1 MTMPNTLPG
10 APPSGPIPPTRRPEG
25 EDRSLRTRL
34 LRAAAIGLTLLLII
48 AVAVLCAIS
57 AVLSTSV
64 GSTWV
69 IRQVE
74 QRLNGDT
81 AGGRS
86 LTIGRSEGTLLWG
99 MALHDVRFSD
109 GAGLAPNTVNTVTMT
124 TLQGRWNP
132 LTLLTGQVTLDALT
146 LDGLRVRWHGTEP
159 AASPAA
165 EPLARTVA
173 QTMQTV
179 ADGVQTTLATLPFP
193 LSLPM
198 NRGLAIT
205 ELHASDAILDLAPDA
220 EPLLIDT
227 LTLGASLQS
236 SQLRLQAFELAMT
249 AGVNPVQLRGQGQI
263 GLTTPYPLQ
272 LTLDWS
278 MEQPLGPDSPSVLQ
292 ALASAQAANPNANQD
307 ANLQIGGQLSL
318 SGDLNTVIV
327 SHQLSRPLDILSE
340 GTVST
345 GLQSPLAAAGGLSL
359 QHRVVS
365 QRLPL
370 QSRAGPLPQGQGGG
384 SIAGGPAPTG
394 SGVGG
399 AELGLIVDGADI
411 SSTGSLA
418 ALHLVGTTSLGIEN
432 ASGEPVAPTMSL
444 SWNALLADSTLT
456 VDQFNVST
464 PTGSLSST
472 GQLGWTDGLGLDLT
486 YSLREQDA
494 SQYQALLPD
503 GFLPG
508 ALASTGSLTWQQT
521 PEGSNGTFAVDSL
534 EGVLNG
540 YPLTGGGV
548 VALNGGDFEF
558 SALRLNVGDNQLR
571 ASGRWSDEVALE
583 FQLQAGTLQN
593 LSPLLAGALQASG
606 TLAGPRSGPS
616 LTLTATG
623 TDIVAGAQRI
633 DALQLDIDGQLA
645 AHRLTLAMRSPLGEA
660 DLQLR
665 GGFGDDDAATGST
678 PAAPLRW
685 DGSLLSGNLR
695 TELGDW
701 QLQDAA
707 ALQLS
712 PTQISM
718 AQQCWSQGAS
728 VLCLQGDW
736 DDSAA
741 LEASATLSGYPLALF
756 NSAAVASPA
765 TSSTSTTPATAL
777 SALRARL
784 PAGTSFEGTATAQ
797 ATVSGRLTDA
807 PEDLALD
814 LRVDLGTGHA
824 SFIGNTPTAG
834 VSEDYSEGAPLPE
847 EFHWQSA
854 VLTASRRDNRWLLDA
869 GVDFDQPDLAATGI
883 SVQGSARGRLT
894 ITADQ
899 QLDGQLTLAFDDLS
913 WVQAFA
919 RQVQISQGQLSGL
932 ATLGGTV
939 SDPRVSGNLYL
950 RDTALSIPA
959 MGLQISELNTTV
971 SSTFDPAE
979 DTAGGSDEGTL
990 TLQGAARSGA
1000 GELLFDSEVLKPFSP
1015 ERSMTLTLQGENVD
1029 LIRRPELNLAISPDV
1044 TITASSTGMDITG
1057 LLRIPL
1063 LDAQITA
1070 LPASA
1075 IDVSSDTVLVG
1086 QPDEGPAIHN
1096 AAQADRGILDNVPL
1110 TAQLRVEL
1118 GDDVHFRGFGLD
1130 SQLAGALD
1138 ITQRATGAP
1147 LTYGELTVVEGS
1159 YETYGR
1165 TLTIEH
1171 GKLLFF
1177 GSYDNPALD
1186 IRAVRQAENVTVGVQ
1201 MNGTLRNIRS
1211 QLFSTPTLP
1220 DGDIIAVLLTD
1231 RPFAEIGTQD
1241 SNALIGAITSLGIN
1255 QGQSLTN
1262 QVRNQLGLDTL
1273 AITSTGDTTNS
1284 SLTLGKYLTPR
1295 LFIRYGVGLFETEST
1310 LSIDYTLSE
1319 RVKLEAKSGTTQS
1332 VDIKYTVDR

>member
-1 MTMPNTLPG
+1 M
-10 APPSGPIPPTRRPEG
+10 RPEAEG
-25 EDRSLRTRL
+25 RSLRTRL
-34 LRAAAIGLTLLLII
+34 LRAAAITFTVLLIV
-48 AVAVLCAIS
+48 AVAALCVIS

-74 QRLNGDT
+74 QRLTDGT
-81 AGGRS
+81 AGARA
-86 LTIGRSEGTLLWG
+86 LTIRRSEGTLLWG
-99 MALHDVRFSD
+99 MTLHEVRFSA
-109 GAGLAPNTVNTVTMT
+109 GAGSNANTINMT

-132 LTLLTGQVTLDALT
+132 LTLLTGQLTLDALT
-146 LDGLRVRWHGTEP
+146 VDGLRVRWHGAEP
-159 AASPAA
+159 VEPTVA
-165 EPLARTVA
+165 EPLARMLA

-179 ADGVQTTLATLPFP
+179 ADGVQATLATLPFP
-193 LSLPM
+193 LSLPL

-220 EPLLIDT
+220 QPLHVDSLS
-227 LTLGASLQS
+227 LGASLQS
-236 SQLRLQAFELAMT
+236 SQLRLQTFELAMT
-249 AGVNPVQLRGQGQI
+249 VGVNPVRVNGEGQI
-263 GLTTPYPLQ
+263 DLTAPYPLQ
-272 LTLDWS
+272 LAVDWNL
-278 MEQPLGPDSPSVLQ
+278 EQPLSPDSAGVLQ
-292 ALASAQAANPNANQD
+292 ALAAAQAGSLNGNPNGNPNGNQVQ
-307 ANLQIGGQLSL
+307 NLQLGGQLSL

-327 SHQLSRPLDILSE
+327 SHQLSQPLDILSE
-340 GTVST
+340 GTLGT
-345 GLQSPLAAAGGLSL
+345 GLQSPLAAAAGGLSL
-359 QHRVVS
+359 QHRIVS

-370 QSRAGPLPQGQGGG
+370 QSRAGSLPRGQGGG
-384 SIAGGPAPTG
+384 SIAGGPAPTEG
-394 SGVGG
+394 DGG
-399 AELGLIVDGADI
+399 ELSLVVDGAEI

-418 ALHLVGTTSLGIEN
+418 ALHLVGTTSLGVEN
-432 ASGEPVAPTMSL
+432 ASGERVAPTMSL
-444 SWNALLADSTLT
+444 SWNALLEGSRLT
-456 VDQFNVST
+456 VDQFNAST

-472 GQLGWTDGLGLDLT
+472 GQLSWTDGVALDLT

-494 SQYQALLPD
+494 SQYQALLPE
-503 GFLPG
+503 GLLPG
-508 ALASTGSLTWQQT
+508 ALASTGSLTLRQT
-521 PEGSNGTFAVDSL
+521 PGGSNGTFAVDSL
-534 EGVLNG
+534 EGMLNG

-571 ASGRWSDEVALE
+571 VSGRWSDDVALE
-583 FQLQAGTLQN
+583 FQLQAGSLQN
-593 LSPLLAGALQASG
+593 LSPLLAGSLQASG
-606 TLAGPRSGPS
+606 TIAGPRSGPS

-633 DALQLDIDGQLA
+633 DALQVDIDGQLA
-645 AHRLTLAMRSPLGEA
+645 AHRLTLAMRSTLGEA
-660 DLQLR
+660 ALQLR
-665 GGFGDDDAATGST
+665 GGFDAGDAATAGT
-678 PAAPLRW
+678 PPAALLWQGR
-685 DGSLLSGNLR
+685 LLSGTLR

-701 QLQDAA
+701 QLQEAA
-707 ALQLS
+707 ELQLS
-712 PTQISM
+712 PAQISI

-728 VLCLQGDW
+728 SLCLQGDW
-736 DDSAA
+736 DDSGA
-741 LEASATLSGYPLALF
+741 LEASATLNGYPLATF
-756 NSAAVASPA
+756 NRAAAASPA
-765 TSSTSTTPATAL
+765 TASAAEATVL
-777 SALRARL
+777 SALRSRL
-784 PAGTSFEGTATAQ
+784 PSGTSFEGIATAQ
-797 ATVSGRLTDA
+797 LSVSGSLTDA

-814 LRVDLGTGHA
+814 LRVDLGAGHA
-824 SFIGNTPTAG
+824 SFLGATAQESL
-834 VSEDYSEGAPLPE
+834 SEDYNEGAPLPE

-854 VLTASRRDNRWLLDA
+854 VLTANRRDNRWLLDA

-894 ITADQ
+894 VTADQ

-932 ATLGGTV
+932 ATFGGTV

-959 MGLQISELNTTV
+959 LGLQISELNTTV
-971 SSTFDPAE
+971 SSTFDPAAGA
-979 DTAGGSDEGTL
+979 TGGSDAGTL
-990 TLQGAARSGA
+990 TLQGQARSGA

-1029 LIRRPELNLAISPDV
+1029 LIRRPELNMAISPDV
-1044 TITASSTGMDITG
+1044 TITASNTGVDITG

-1096 AAQADRGILDNVPL
+1096 AAQADRGILDDVPL

-1147 LTYGELTVVEGS
+1147 LTYGELTVEEGS

-1262 QVRNQLGLDTL
+1262 QIRNQLGLDTL